1 MGDMGRKLGK
11 ASEGRKKK
19 RMEREKT
26 GEGGK
31 EWDGEKGKRKVS

>member
-1 MGDMGRKLGK
+1 MGDTGRKLGK

-31 EWDGEKGKRKVS
+31 E